1 MIRNVISHGMFKSL
15 KVILYL
21 VDLST
26 IRILPIPKFQ
36 GILATKPVDSCGY
49 WVDDVIFRRGYE
61 PLDSL
66 VEIGVERKDVEEGG
80 QGGCQKPEYQ
90 NANLRHDSN

>member
-26 IRILPIPKFQ
+26 IKILPIPKFQ

-66 VEIGVERKDVEEGG
+66 VEF
-80 QGGCQKPEYQ
+80 
-90 NANLRHDSN
+90 

>member
-15 KVILYL
+15 KLILYL

-66 VEIGVERKDVEEGG
+66 VEF
-80 QGGCQKPEYQ
+80 
-90 NANLRHDSN
+90 